1 MAKEKL
7 TMDEVYTC
15 PRCGS
20 QTVRVGEME
29 QIFDD
34 ARSEDVA
41 CIKCG
46 SSWRVFYKM
55 TEFNTKVLN
64 ITDTPIVDDNES
76 TPPITVGD
84 EGVLEVTSD
93 SDETS
98 DEIKKYAAAQLGV
111 DPLMLEEIPCEV
123 VTDDVVNTDCHVV
136 NEDGTKPGLVEE

>member
-1 MAKEKL
+1 MAKEKM
-7 TMDEVYTC
+7 TMDEAYTC

-41 CIKCG
+41 CTKCE

-55 TEFNTKVLN
+55 TDFNTKVLN
-64 ITDTPIVDDNES
+64 ITDTPIEDENTKTS
-76 TPPITVGD
+76 AAVGD
-84 EGVLEVTSD
+84 ENVTAVTPEVSNTR
-93 SDETS
+93 DEVK
-98 DEIKKYAAAQLGV
+98 EYAAAQLGV
-111 DPLMLEEIPCEV
+111 DSSMLEEVPCEV
-123 VTDDVVNTDCHVV
+123 VTDDAVNTDCHVV